1 MKIRTLFPVVILGL
15 FLGCSD
21 DKPNE
26 PIAVAVEPATATVA
40 LGQTQQFT
48 ATVTGTGNLAVT
60 WYLDGEATHGTI
72 TASGLYSAP
81 AGMPNP
87 ATITVRAT
95 SQEDGSKSGTAT
107 VALAPVIVVNVSP
120 SAQSIYVNET
130 QQFTAVVVGAGNQ
143 AVTWT
148 LDNFGGK
155 GSITSAG
162 FYTAPATVPIPAT
175 VTVRATS
182 QADPAESGVAQATIL
197 PAETVPEG
205 FVHIP
210 AGSFTMGDGSES
222 SSCGIQQHDVT
233 LTHDFYLGQSE
244 VTNQQFL
251 DMVQWAYD
259 QGYVAVTDSVVYD
272 RLDGRTGTEIA
283 LLHMEDSVSEIAFS
297 GAEFSLRDAG
307 RGINPD
313 HPVKTVTWYGA
324 VAYSDWLSLHAGE
337 ARAYSHATW
346 ICNGGAPYGAA
357 GYRLPTDAE
366 WEYAAQFDD
375 ERIYPWGNESPTCGR
390 ANWWGQLGGCVSWTT
405 PVMSYPA
412 EKFIAGNALYD
423 MAGNVWEWCNDWFA
437 CGLGT
442 GSIADP
448 AGPSSGTHRVLR
460 GGSWYSSPDGT
471 VLRCA
476 SRNDFIPVTRNDNI
490 GLRVVRTM
498 TP

>member
-1 MKIRTLFPVVILGL
+1 MKIRTLLPVVILGFL
-15 FLGCSD
+15 FGCSD
-21 DKPNE
+21 DGSNE

-48 ATVTGTGNLAVT
+48 ATVIGTGNLAVT
-60 WYLDGEATHGTI
+60 WSVEGAATQGTI

-81 AGMPNP
+81 AAVPTP

-95 SQEDGSKSGTAT
+95 SQEDDSKSGTAMIT
-107 VALAPVIVVNVSP
+107 VTAAMVVAVSP
-120 SAQSIYVNET
+120 SAPSAYVNET
-130 QQFTAVVVGAGNQ
+130 QQFTATVTGDGNH
-143 AVTWT
+143 AVTWS
-148 LDNFGGK
+148 LDGFGGK
-155 GSITSAG
+155 GSITSSG
-162 FYTAPATVPIPAT
+162 LYTAPATVPIPAT

-182 QADPAESGVAQATIL
+182 QTDPTKSGAAQATIL

-210 AGSFTMGDGSES
+210 AGSFTMGDGSAS
-222 SSCGIQQHDVT
+222 SSCGTQQHEVT

-244 VTNQQFL
+244 VTNRQFL

-283 LLHMEDSVSEIAFS
+283 LLYLDGPGSEIAFS
-297 GAEFSLRDAG
+297 GAEFSLQDVG
-307 RGINPD
+307 RGFNPD
-313 HPVKTVTWYGA
+313 HPVKEVTWYGA
-324 VAYSDWLSLHAGE
+324 VAYCDWLSLHAGA

-346 ICNGGAPYGAA
+346 ICNGGDPYTAA

-366 WEYAAQFDD
+366 WEYAAQYED
-375 ERIYPWGNESPTCGR
+375 ERIYPWGNEAPTCGG
-390 ANWWGQLGGCVSWTT
+390 ANWWGQLGGCVSWTS

-412 EKFIAGNALYD
+412 EKFVGGNGLYD
-423 MAGNVWEWCNDWFA
+423 MAGDVWEWCNDWFA
-437 CGLGT
+437 CEPGT
-442 GSIADP
+442 GP
-448 AGPSSGTHRVLR
+448 VMNPPGPLSGTYRVLR

-476 SRNDFIPVTRNDNI
+476 NRNDFIPVTRNDNI